1 MKASLGA
8 RLRLSMETPLTVV
21 PDDNEHLP
29 RTAFTISPTVQSG
42 GLATI
47 SVSPQRGSNRV
58 MIRIR
63 DDRAFDDLPGLM
75 TLAGDQQHIPLP

>member
-21 PDDNEHLP
+21 PDHNEHLP

-47 SVSPQRGSNRV
+47 FS
-58 MIRIR
+58 
-63 DDRAFDDLPGLM
+63 LPS
-75 TLAGDQQHIPLP
+75 ARQQPHHDQNKG